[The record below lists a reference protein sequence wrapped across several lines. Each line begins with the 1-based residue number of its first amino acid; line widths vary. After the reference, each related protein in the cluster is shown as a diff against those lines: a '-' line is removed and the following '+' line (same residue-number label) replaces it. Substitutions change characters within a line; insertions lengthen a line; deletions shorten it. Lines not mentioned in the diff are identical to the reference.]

1 MHECSRYK
9 THGITLAEYIVCN
22 NPNHKHYAG
31 SNPEWTIYLGS
42 QQMLFQSKIIE
53 IAIVQYLPAVSTHL

>member
-1 MHECSRYK
+1 MASLLQN
-9 THGITLAEYIVCN
+9 TLFATTPI
-22 NPNHKHYAG
+22 HKHYAG